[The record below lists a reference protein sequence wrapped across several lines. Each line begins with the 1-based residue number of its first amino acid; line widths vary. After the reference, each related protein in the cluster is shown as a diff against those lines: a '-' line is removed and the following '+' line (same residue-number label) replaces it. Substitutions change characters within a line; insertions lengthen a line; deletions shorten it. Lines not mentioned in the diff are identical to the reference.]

1 MSEPT
6 RTDYESWYY
15 QRPVMVTG
23 GLGFIGSHLSERLVE
38 LGASVTIV
46 DSLIPEYGGNEFN
59 VESFA
64 DRVRISITDIRDRH
78 GLGYLLKGQEC
89 VFNLAGQVSHIDS
102 MTDPETDLEINCR
115 AQLGLMEAL
124 RHVHPGTR
132 VVYASTRQIYGRP
145 NYLPVDERHPIH
157 PTDVNGIN
165 KQAGEQYHLLYAD
178 VYGLPTV
185 ALRLTNTYGP
195 RQLMHHG
202 RQGFIPVFIR
212 AAIEDRPITLYGG
225 GGQLRDANYVTDVV
239 DAFLRAG
246 ARADQLSGRVF
257 NTGARPAF
265 TLRAFSELLIAIVGK
280 GEIIDAEW
288 PPEKSRIDIGDFEAD
303 YSRITAELGW
313 IPTVGLEEGL
323 RRTVEFYLEHGD
335 HYW

>member
-1 MSEPT
+1 MSDHT
-6 RTDYESWYY
+6 SWYSG
-15 QRPVMVTG
+15 RRVLVTG
-23 GLGFIGSHLSERLVE
+23 GMGFIGSHVAQRLVE
-38 LGASVTIV
+38 LGADVTIV
-46 DSLIPEYGGNEFN
+46 DSLIPAYGGNEFN
-59 VESFA
+59 IRGFQ
-64 DRVRISITDIRDRH
+64 DKVRASITDIRDRH
-78 GLGYLLKGQEC
+78 GMAHLLKGQEC

-124 RHVHPGTR
+124 REAAPDTR

-145 NYLPVDERHPIH
+145 QYLPVDERHPLC

-212 AAIEDRPITLYGG
+212 AAMEGRPITLYGG
-225 GGQLRDANYVTDVV
+225 GGQIRDANYVDDVV
-239 DAFLRAG
+239 DAFMRAG
-246 ARADQLSGRVF
+246 ARADELSGRVF
-257 NTGARPAF
+257 NTGARPSFSLRQF
-265 TLRAFSELLIAIVGK
+265 TETLLEIVGS
-280 GEIIDAEW
+280 GTLEDADW
-288 PPEKSRIDIGDFEAD
+288 PEDKARIDIGDFEAD
-303 YSRITAELGW
+303 HSRITAELGW
-313 IPTVGLEEGL
+313 QPTVGLEEGL
-323 RRTVEFYLEHGD
+323 RRTVEFYREHGE

>member
-1 MSEPT
+1 MN
-6 RTDYESWYY
+6 DSWYAD
-15 QRPVMVTG
+15 RRVMVTG
-23 GLGFIGSHLSERLVE
+23 GLGFIGSHLAERLVE
-38 LGASVTIV
+38 LGAHVTIV
-46 DSLIPEYGGNEFN
+46 DSLVPAYGGNEYN

-64 DRVRISITDIRDRH
+64 DRVRVSITDIRDRH
-78 GLGYLLKGQEC
+78 GMAHLLKGQQC

-124 RHVHPGTR
+124 REVHPDTR

-145 NYLPVDERHPIH
+145 QYLPVDERHPLH

-212 AAIEDRPITLYGG
+212 TAMEGGQITLFGG

-239 DAFLRAG
+239 DAFIRAG
-246 ARADQLSGRVF
+246 ARADEFSGRVF
-257 NTGARPAF
+257 NTGAKPAF
-265 TLRAFSELLIAIVGK
+265 TLREFTETLISIVGK
-280 GEIIDAEW
+280 GSITDAEW
-288 PPEKSRIDIGDFEAD
+288 PPEKARIDIGDFATD
-303 YSRITAELGW
+303 HSRISAELGW
-313 IPTVGLEEGL
+313 TPTVSLEDGL
-323 RRTVEFYLEHGD
+323 RSTVEFYLEHGE

>member
-1 MSEPT
+1 M
-6 RTDYESWYY
+6 
-15 QRPVMVTG
+15 
-23 GLGFIGSHLSERLVE
+23 GFIGSHVAQRLVE
-38 LGASVTIV
+38 LGADVTIV
-46 DSLIPEYGGNEFN
+46 DSLIPAYGGNEFN
-59 VESFA
+59 IRGFQ
-64 DRVRISITDIRDRH
+64 DKVRASITDIRDRH
-78 GLGYLLKGQEC
+78 GMAHLLKGQEC

-124 RHVHPGTR
+124 REAAPDTR

-145 NYLPVDERHPIH
+145 QYLPVDERHPLC

-212 AAIEDRPITLYGG
+212 AAMEGRPITLYGG
-225 GGQLRDANYVTDVV
+225 GGQIRDANYVDDVV
-239 DAFLRAG
+239 DAFMRAG
-246 ARADQLSGRVF
+246 ARADELSGRVF
-257 NTGARPAF
+257 NTGARPSFSLRQF
-265 TLRAFSELLIAIVGK
+265 TETLLEIVGS
-280 GEIIDAEW
+280 GTLEDADW
-288 PPEKSRIDIGDFEAD
+288 PEDKARIDIGDFEAD
-303 YSRITAELGW
+303 HSRITAELGW
-313 IPTVGLEEGL
+313 QPTVGLEEGL
-323 RRTVEFYLEHGD
+323 RRTVEFYREHGE